1 MIESNL
7 GVRSEGSLG
16 SIPHSF
22 SVRLH
27 VANMGVQT
35 QRCIHISYLSWMHS
49 LISVCYLYLN
59 FTIPMLPVS
68 LDCHVLSVLRFSLMF
83 ICTLSSSMVGFL
95 ISLLAKVY
103 FVNRIDRERNR
114 FKHKH
119 ITHLPIARVPH
130 VYWVPFHLDFLIDLS
145 KLHSIG
151 NNLI

>member
-1 MIESNL
+1 MYT
-7 GVRSEGSLG
+7 SL
-16 SIPHSF
+16 
-22 SVRLH
+22 RLH
-27 VANMGVQT
+27 SHIRHMETHWEAMWDWAQRTLTSNT
-35 QRCIHISYLSWMHS
+35 QIAFYHGYRFSRFR
-49 LISVCYLYLN
+49 VK
-59 FTIPMLPVS
+59 VS